1 MDKNSFLETFTN
13 KKEFWVANHCCGSDP
28 DPSCSFDEDPDPTF
42 HTDADPDPTSH
53 FNLDP
58 AF

>member
-13 KKEFWVANHCCGSDP
+13 KKEFWVANQSDP
-28 DPSCSFDEDPDPTF
+28 DPSFSFDEDTDQTF
-42 HTDADPDPTSH
+42 HFDADLDPTSH